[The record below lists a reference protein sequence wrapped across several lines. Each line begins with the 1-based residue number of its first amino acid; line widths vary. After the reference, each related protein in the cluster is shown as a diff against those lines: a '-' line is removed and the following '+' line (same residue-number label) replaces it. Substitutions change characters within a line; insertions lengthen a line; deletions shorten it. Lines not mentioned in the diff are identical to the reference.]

1 MRIFGCAEDTPARQ
15 CSNKFDI
22 ALAYSYLCYG
32 INLRRGRFGSE
43 AGEILPDLKDS
54 ENMSMVFKFRML
66 SDENDNFVRDYEA
79 MYDMTLL
86 DFHDF
91 ILQSLDYEPCM
102 ASFFTADDRW
112 EKQREFTSVE
122 MDDGSGDAP
131 AAMES
136 VTLGQVIHNRRD
148 RLIYLFDIF
157 GDRAYFLE
165 LTGTFEAEKGASYP
179 REIYAQ
185 AAAPDQYD
193 PSKTR
198 AEDDDGSIFGEVMS
212 EFSDF
217 EGDDNYDDEY

>member
-1 MRIFGCAEDTPARQ
+1 
-15 CSNKFDI
+15 
-22 ALAYSYLCYG
+22 
-32 INLRRGRFGSE
+32 
-43 AGEILPDLKDS
+43 
-54 ENMSMVFKFRML
+54 MSMVFRFRML

-91 ILQSLDYEPCM
+91 ILQSLVYVACR
-102 ASFFTADDRW
+102 ASFLSADVRW
-112 EKQREFTSVE
+112 VKEREFTSVE

-148 RLIYLFDIF
+148 RLIYLFDMF

-185 AAAPDQYD
+185 AAAPDHYD

-198 AEDDDGSIFGEVMS
+198 AEDDDGTMFGEELS
-212 EFSDF
+212 ECSDF
-217 EGDDNYDDEY
+217 EGDDHYDDGD

>member
-1 MRIFGCAEDTPARQ
+1 
-15 CSNKFDI
+15 
-22 ALAYSYLCYG
+22 
-32 INLRRGRFGSE
+32 
-43 AGEILPDLKDS
+43 
-54 ENMSMVFKFRML
+54 MVFRFRML

-91 ILQSLDYEPCM
+91 ILQSLEYEPCM

-148 RLIYLFDIF
+148 RLIYLFDMF
-157 GDRAYFLE
+157 GDRAYFWNLPE
-165 LTGTFEAEKGASYP
+165 PSRPRRALPIRVKSMRRPQLPTSTIRRKRARRTMTG
-179 REIYAQ
+179 R
-185 AAAPDQYD
+185 
-193 PSKTR
+193 
-198 AEDDDGSIFGEVMS
+198 
-212 EFSDF
+212 FSAK
-217 EGDDNYDDEY
+217 